1 MGKEERAPKH
11 LPGAQFKCFTQP
23 GSSIQTHRKITACSS
38 SLRRICYKRA
48 LWLFATI
55 CFYRYISHDKR
66 ALKKNFRTFYAVQ
79 DCCNVNG
86 LLKFRIICLFGCIRY
101 IYIVCSIKEKHL
113 DFGKHKGI
121 QDVSE
126 IDFDLLFWKW
136 LPCNAK
142 MNY

>member
-86 LLKFRIICLFGCIRY
+86 LLKFRISNNLFVWLHSIY
-101 IYIVCSIKEKHL
+101 IYISSARLKKSIWISVNIRVFKT
-113 DFGKHKGI
+113 
-121 QDVSE
+121 
-126 IDFDLLFWKW
+126 
-136 LPCNAK
+136 
-142 MNY
+142 YRR